1 MDRVRRFNQLKND
14 ILSVKDNELKITAR
28 ECIYKFHE
36 IKKLVK
42 DITNNKIRNDDV
54 INEVKKI
61 HVNKIMF
68 VRNKNRNVII
78 NLNH

>member
-28 ECIYKFHE
+28 EGIYKFHE

-78 NLNH
+78 ILNH